1 VEDLSQKQKD
11 IIVGTLL
18 GDGSLEHD
26 KFKAS
31 RLQIKQSENKK
42 EYVVW
47 LYENLANLVRTPPKK
62 RPDTNQW
69 YFSTRS
75 LRSLEEFRKLFYEN
89 KRKTVPKSIKD
100 LLQSPISLAVWFM
113 DDGSL
118 DYREKSHN
126 SFSISADDF
135 TVEEAKLLQRALSE
149 NYGVVSTIQTPSSRG
164 KKYTKLYIGRDGR
177 DRFLEIIKPYIL
189 SCFEYKLP
197 PSYSLTPQRLILRK
211 QETAFNTVR

>member
-1 VEDLSQKQKD
+1 MEDLTQKQKD

-31 RLQIKQSENKK
+31 RLQIKQSERKK
-42 EYVVW
+42 EYVMW
-47 LYENLANLVRTPPKK
+47 LYENLANLVKTPPKQ

-89 KRKTVPKSIKD
+89 KRKIVPKSIKG

-113 DDGSL
+113 DDGTL

-135 TVEEAKLLQRALSE
+135 TVDEARLLREALE
-149 NYGVVSTIQTPSSRG
+149 KRFGVISSIQTPSSRG

-177 DRFLEIIKPYIL
+177 DRFLEIIRPYIL

-197 PSYSLTPQRLILRK
+197 PSYGLTPQRLILRK

>member
-1 VEDLSQKQKD
+1 MEDLSQKQKD

-18 GDGSLEHD
+18 GDGSLEYD

-31 RLQIKQSENKK
+31 RLQIKQSESKK
-42 EYVVW
+42 EYVMW
-47 LYENLANLVRTPPKK
+47 LYENLANLVRTSPKQ

-75 LRSLEEFRKLFYEN
+75 LRSLEEFRRLFYEN
-89 KRKTVPKSIKD
+89 KRKIVPKSIKD

-113 DDGSL
+113 DDGTL
-118 DYREKSHN
+118 DYREKSHY

-135 TVEEAKLLQRALSE
+135 TVEEAKLLTAALE
-149 NYGVVSTIQTPSSRG
+149 ERFGVIASIQTPSSRG
-164 KKYTKLYIGRDGR
+164 KKYTKLYIGKLGR
-177 DRFLEIIKPYIL
+177 DRFLEIIRPHIL

-197 PSYSLTPQRLILRK
+197 PNHSLTPQRLILRK
-211 QETAFNTVR
+211 RETAFNTVR

>member
-1 VEDLSQKQKD
+1 M
-11 IIVGTLL
+11 
-18 GDGSLEHD
+18 
-26 KFKAS
+26 
-31 RLQIKQSENKK
+31 
-42 EYVVW
+42 W
-47 LYENLANLVRTPPKK
+47 LYENLANLVKTQPKQ

-89 KRKTVPKSIKD
+89 KRKIVPKSIKD

-113 DDGSL
+113 DDGTL
-118 DYREKSHN
+118 DYREKSHY

-135 TVEEAKLLQRALSE
+135 TVDETKLLTAVLEKRF
-149 NYGVVSTIQTPSSRG
+149 GVISSIQTPSCRG
-164 KKYTKLYIGRDGR
+164 KKYTKLYIGKRGR

-197 PSYSLTPQRLILRK
+197 PSHSLTPQRLILRRCS
-211 QETAFNTVR
+211 EPMLSR